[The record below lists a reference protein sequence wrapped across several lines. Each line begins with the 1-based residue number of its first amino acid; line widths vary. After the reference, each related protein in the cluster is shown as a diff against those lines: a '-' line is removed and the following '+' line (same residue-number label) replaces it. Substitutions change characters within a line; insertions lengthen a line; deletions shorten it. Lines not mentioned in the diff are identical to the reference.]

1 MLLKERLAGLGAL
14 FFKYRSYT
22 PVLFALVMFVFLAS
36 TSFHYRSGFDS
47 AAYELVCLG
56 VSLLGLAIRVIAVG
70 YSRSGTSG
78 RNKRGQVAE
87 SLNADGIYSIVRN
100 PLYFGNF
107 FVVLGITLLFPHYEI
122 IAINILLFV
131 FFYIPIIYKEEEFLL
146 EKFKDAY
153 VEYCRRTPAIIP
165 NFRLWRRP
173 ELKFNLSRVLRRENG
188 TFTGIIVGF
197 VAIEVIAEYFVAHKV
212 HLDWGWIG
220 FLGVGLVFW
229 AASRLF
235 KRRLRALDTAP

>member
-22 PVLFALVMFVFLAS
+22 PVLFALVVFAFLAS

-47 AAYELVCLG
+47 AAYELCCLA
-56 VSLLGLAIRVIAVG
+56 VSLLGFGVRVIAVG
-70 YSRSGTSG
+70 YSRGGTSG

-87 SLNADGIYSIVRN
+87 SLNTDGIYSIVRN
-100 PLYFGNF
+100 PLYIGNF

-122 IAINILLFV
+122 IAINILLFIL
-131 FFYIPIIYKEEEFLL
+131 FYVPIIFQEEKFLL
-146 EKFKDAY
+146 DKFKDAY

-165 NFRLWRRP
+165 NFRLWTRP
-173 ELKFNLSRVLRRENG
+173 QLRFNLLRVLYRESG

-197 VAIEVIAEYFVAHKV
+197 IAIEVVAEYFVAHKV

-235 KRRLRALDTAP
+235 KRRLKALDTAP